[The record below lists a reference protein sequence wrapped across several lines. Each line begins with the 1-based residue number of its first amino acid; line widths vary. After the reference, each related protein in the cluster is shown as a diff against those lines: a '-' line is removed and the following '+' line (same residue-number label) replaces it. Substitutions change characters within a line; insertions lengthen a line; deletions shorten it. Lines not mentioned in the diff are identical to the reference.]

1 MNIADAHN
9 YLEVFWYQSF
19 TNETAVEWIFFS
31 AMIANSSLTLTLG
44 KDACRYGRNIGF
56 LFLQHR
62 GRPTPINLCKTWWK
76 YISRHFKTNS
86 MVKFYT
92 CNPPLRSKLS
102 KYRIMPYVINL
113 SNFVFYILVLII
125 LHCTCIQKTKKIL
138 IFKIRRVKIVELP
151 NTLFEIVVRIQNL
164 QLVKKWPCQ
173 LNDNFLNNSK

>member
-44 KDACRYGRNIGF
+44 KDVCRYGRNIGF

-92 CNPPLRSKLS
+92 CNALLRSKLS
-102 KYRIMPYVINL
+102 KYRIMPYVINM

-125 LHCTCIQKTKKIL
+125 LQCTCLQKTKKNIDIKNPTCQSWWAAKYIIL
-138 IFKIRRVKIVELP
+138 RLLQESKICNLSKNDHVSPMIIF
-151 NTLFEIVVRIQNL
+151 
-164 QLVKKWPCQ
+164 
-173 LNDNFLNNSK
+173 